1 MLGRILQAAQRL
13 GGTIDEPPTEERL
26 NQPAPPSWRELEHS
40 TERHAARVRTDG
52 RHPDHFIVD
61 HAKGQVNG

>member
-26 NQPAPPSWRELEHS
+26 
-40 TERHAARVRTDG
+40 
-52 RHPDHFIVD
+52 
-61 HAKGQVNG
+61 